1 MKTNRI
7 IQLAAGVLLL
17 TACTSDF
24 YEEYVNGRVP
34 VSLGYEV
41 LTAEESTRTAAS
53 TDLNDANIA
62 SGDNITVK
70 IKNNGADASAYTS
83 YTYTA
88 GASGAMTPP
97 SPKPY
102 YPTGSTNIDILAYYP
117 ANAASNFDVSA
128 DQTTDANYK
137 TSDLMVATVTNQ
149 AKTTSTVALAFQHK
163 MAKLVVTA
171 TKDDGVNTIQTITL
185 KNVKRRVT
193 FTNTTGE
200 VGTATSISGTDV
212 VLFKDGSA
220 ATGTGAALIPAQ
232 TIEGD
237 VLEIVTDQGTAVYN
251 VPTGKAFSANTK
263 YTISVTVNRTAVG
276 ATNTITWG
284 SSASLTIQP
293 TVTKLR
299 AVITPEGAIPGL
311 FTINADGDQVFFSQG
326 NLQYDGT
333 NWKFATNQYDV
344 LGADGTRANGDATGY
359 PMDLFTWGNID
370 NPTYNENTYTNGT
383 DNLSGTTDWGSNAIS
398 NGGNTANS
406 GWRTLSGAEW
416 TYLFETRTN
425 AASKF
430 GYATV
435 AGKEGIIIVPDDFT
449 DPNKNNGSGAFV
461 GSTTTGWTA
470 NVYSAEN
477 WSAMET
483 SGCVF
488 LPAAGQRYGTSV
500 YSVGSEG
507 YYWSS
512 TANGTGNAYYVYFY
526 SGGVYPALSNP
537 RNFGFSVRL
546 VRRAWYKE
554 VSSATSSDIGKII
567 CSNGHIHTNVN
578 DVTCGGSASA
588 IIVYVGSATGNSTY
602 NHGLAL
608 ALYDA
613 NGGNASTNGSY
624 CAWGN
629 NTSSTVNGSGY
640 QWRSSSSFGV
650 EDGSRYG
657 TSSNKNA
664 MSRNNSTN
672 YPAFYYCMNYSGGT
686 APTNS
691 TGWFLPSAYQWN
703 QMVSAVGSYSNLRD
717 YFSSRGGRNMQSD
730 LYWSCTEYSTG
741 YAWNLRFRGGNW
753 NTGGKTYNYYVRSA
767 LAF

>member
-53 TDLNDANIA
+53 TTLNDATIA

-117 ANAASNFDVSA
+117 STAGNSSNFDVQA

-171 TKDDGVNTIQTITL
+171 TKSDGVNTIQTITL

-232 TIEGD
+232 TITGD

-251 VPTGKAFSANTK
+251 VPAGKAFAANTK
-263 YTISVTVNRTAVG
+263 YTITVTVNRTAVG
-276 ATNTITWG
+276 AVNSIVWG
-284 SSASLTIQP
+284 SEASLTIQP

-311 FTINADGDQVFFSQG
+311 FTINADGDQVFFSKG
-326 NLQYDGT
+326 NLRYASGTWSFFDNQYDYFTTHNGT
-333 NWKFATNQYDV
+333 NWDKFGWSTSATTYGMNTSTSSSSYS
-344 LGADGTRANGDATGY
+344 
-359 PMDLFTWGNID
+359 GNFA
-370 NPTYNENTYTNGT
+370 
-383 DNLSGTTDWGSNAIS
+383 DWGIAAASNM
-398 NGGNTANS
+398 GF
-406 GWRTLSGAEW
+406 GWRTLSKDEW
-416 TYLFETRTN
+416 LYLFGMESSSNTDKNGHVRYR
-425 AASKF
+425 KYF
-430 GYATV
+430 RATV
-435 AGKEGIIIVPDDFT
+435 NGEKGFVVLPDDIT
-449 DPNKNNGSGAFV
+449 GISDIPAESNRGTA
-461 GSTTTGWTA
+461 STFDGKTYTIAGWSTLE
-470 NVYSAEN
+470 SA
-477 WSAMET
+477 
-483 SGCVF
+483 GCVF
-488 LPAAGQRYGTSV
+488 LPAAGYRFGTTV
-500 YSVGSEG
+500 YDVGSEG
-507 YYWSS
+507 RYSSS
-512 TANGTGNAYYVYFY
+512 TAYVNNAYFARFY
-526 SGGVYPALSNP
+526 SGGVVPASNDG
-537 RNFGFSVRL
+537 RSVGLSVRL
-546 VRRAWYKE
+546 VRPAWYKE
-554 VSSATSSDIGKII
+554 ASSATSSDIGKII

-588 IIVYVGSATGNSTY
+588 IIAYVGSDTGNSTY

-608 ALYDA
+608 ALFDA
-613 NGGNASTNGSY
+613 NGGNATTDGTSCKWKTSTGS
-624 CAWGN
+624 N
-629 NTSSTVNGSGY
+629 DNSY
-640 QWRSSSSFGV
+640 QTTFSSFAS
-650 EDGSRYG
+650 EDGSIYIS
-657 TSSNKNA
+657 T
-664 MSRNNSTN
+664 RNNSTW
-672 YPAFYYCMNYSGGT
+672 PAFQACISYSGGT

-703 QMVSAVGSYSNLRD
+703 QMVVYGVGNYSTLRE
-717 YFSSRGGRNMQSD
+717 YFGSRGGRNMQSYY
-730 LYWSCTEYSTG
+730 YWSCTELNTHN
-741 YAWNLRFRGGNW
+741 AWYLSFYGGNW
-753 NTGGKTYNYYVRSA
+753 GSNLKTGIGYVRA
-767 LAF
+767 CFAF